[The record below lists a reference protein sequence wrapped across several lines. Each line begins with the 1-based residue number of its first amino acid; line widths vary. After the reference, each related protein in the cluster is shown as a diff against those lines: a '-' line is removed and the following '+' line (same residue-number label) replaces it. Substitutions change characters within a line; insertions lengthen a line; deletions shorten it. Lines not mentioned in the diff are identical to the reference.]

1 LIDGPAGRL
10 EMKVNGLAAAEAPR
24 GVGVICHPHPLYGGT
39 FDNKVCS
46 TLVRAFHEA
55 GFIAVRFNFRGVG
68 NSEGTYKEGK
78 GEQED
83 LIAVMYWVQQ
93 QAAGLSI
100 ILAGFSFGGAVA
112 AAYAR
117 DHADAIL
124 RAILVSPALGHYGF
138 ELDDRIAVPVLIV
151 QGESDEVLPAELV
164 YRWVQESKSKTV
176 SLVRFANT
184 GHFYHGRL
192 TELKNALLDFLSA

>member
-1 LIDGPAGRL
+1 LIEGPAGQL
-10 EMKVNGLAAAEAPR
+10 EMKVNGLAVAETPR

-46 TLVRAFHEA
+46 TLARAFHEA
-55 GFIAVRFNFRGVG
+55 GFIALRFNFRGVG

-83 LIAVMYWVQQ
+83 LVVVMHWVQQ
-93 QAAGLSI
+93 QAAGLPI

-117 DHADAIL
+117 DHAVVIQ
-124 RAILVSPALGHYGF
+124 RVILVSPALGHYGF
-138 ELDDRIAVPVLIV
+138 ELDDRIAVPVLVI

-164 YRWVQESKSKTV
+164 YRWVQESNSKTV
-176 SLVRFANT
+176 SLVRFANA

-192 TELKNALLDFLSA
+192 AELKKAVQQAIL